1 MPKLIQLSTL
11 SLVLV
16 MSSGGTANAEEPPR
30 QPDVKLQERVE
41 APEVPQ
47 LQEPAVKGDDRAGFL
62 RKRPSKIEKPDIASV
77 KPKPEIAQPKP
88 VIEGDDRVGFLRK
101 RPAKVKPTPS
111 EADSVKDD

>member
-16 MSSGGTANAEEPPR
+16 MSSGATNAQEPPR
-30 QPDVKLQERVE
+30 QPDVKLQEHVE

-47 LQEPAVKGDDRAGFL
+47 VQEPAVKGDDRAGFL

>member
-16 MSSGGTANAEEPPR
+16 MSSGAANAQEPPR
-30 QPDVKLQERVE
+30 QPDVKLQERV

>member
-16 MSSGGTANAEEPPR
+16 ISSGAALAQEPPR

-47 LQEPAVKGDDRAGFL
+47 LQDPAVKGDDRAGFL

-111 EADSVKDD
+111 ESDSVKED